1 MSVCEDRRV
10 ERVVRAV
17 EGDLMKRQT
26 LTDAAGVA
34 GLRPAYFSKLFRRVT
49 GETFVEWNA
58 RIRVTEAK
66 KLLRILDLS
75 VTAIA
80 ISVGY
85 ADVTTFERAF
95 RKLEHRS
102 PRQYR
107 AKGREGAKARNAEL
121 RERNADL
128 RTRNAE
134 TFHSILGS
142 VGYGPLRRRESS
154 LAVLCSDYTA
164 FFRYR
169 RGV

>member
-17 EGDLMKRQT
+17 EGNLTKRQT

-107 AKGREGAKARNAEL
+107 ASQGTRGSEGKKRRLKGKKRRFKGKKR
-121 RERNADL
+121 RD
-128 RTRNAE
+128 
-134 TFHSILGS
+134 
-142 VGYGPLRRRESS
+142 VPLDSR
-154 LAVLCSDYTA
+154 
-164 FFRYR
+164 
-169 RGV
+169 